1 MEISEKGIKTNRPDG
16 SPKGGRIRPSIF
28 VAEVSNG
35 SGHSNV
41 EEDME
46 DEMCDVMRQLFVEG
60 NVLDKIRYPTPR
72 SSGSIHPNLPLVLYD
87 NPSKFFAKLLKAI

>member
-46 DEMCDVMRQLFVEG
+46 DEMCDVIRQLFVED
-60 NVLDKIRYPTPR
+60 NVPDKIKHPTP
-72 SSGSIHPNLPLVLYD
+72 
-87 NPSKFFAKLLKAI
+87 